1 MAKIDLDGIAR
12 DVVIERSGG
21 SLTVFVDGRRHTVS
35 NVIRLGGSFS
45 FLIGNDSHLAFAS
58 ANEQG
63 VQLSLN
69 GRTYA
74 RAHTG
79 VDTDS
84 PAVSASGSSDGRVQA
99 PMPGGIIALHVSEG
113 EHVTAGQPLVVLES
127 MKMHN
132 EITSPSN
139 GVVRRVHIKVGEQ
152 VSFGHVLVEVGADA
166 DK

>member
-21 SLTVFVDGRRHTVS
+21 TLTVVVDGRRHTVS
-35 NVIRLGGSFS
+35 NVIHLGGSFS
-45 FLIGNDSHLAFAS
+45 FLIGNNSHLAFAS

-74 RAHTG
+74 RAQTG

-84 PAVSASGSSDGRVQA
+84 PAASASASSDGRVQA
-99 PMPGGIIALHVSEG
+99 PMPGGIIALHVKEG
-113 EHVTAGQPLVVLES
+113 EHVTAGQPLIVLES

-166 DK
+166 EK